1 MKKGKVDICVGEA
14 LMVKVRQ
21 RGEQIRQFI
30 LTNLEEHPN
39 DIATLTAQ
47 TFGITRQAISKH
59 IQRLV
64 EQKAILVEG
73 STRNRSYQ
81 LHPLVKQTKT
91 YQLTSKL
98 EEDIVWDSDIKPLV
112 SDLPDNV
119 KDIWVY
125 GFTEML
131 NNAIDHSSGS
141 TVMIQVERT
150 AIDTEIIIID
160 DGEGIFKKI
169 QRVLHLED
177 ERHAVLEL
185 AKGKLTTDPD
195 RHSGQGIFFTSRMFD
210 EFIIRS
216 GNVYFS
222 HKFSDVEDWISEE
235 RRSQFGTLVCMKLN
249 NNTPRTSKQI
259 FDQFSSG
266 DDYAF
271 TKTVVPVHLAQ
282 YGDERL
288 VSRSQAKR
296 LLAGVDK
303 FKVVVFDFSG
313 VEAIGQA
320 FADEVFRVFKQQ
332 HPEMELMSLN
342 TSEEVAQMIR
352 RAQSS

>member
-1 MKKGKVDICVGEA
+1 
-14 LMVKVRQ
+14 MVKVRK

-30 LTNLEEHPN
+30 LTNIEKHPRDVTN
-39 DIATLTAQ
+39 LTSQEFDIS
-47 TFGITRQAISKH
+47 RQAVNKH
-59 IQRLV
+59 IQLLV
-64 EQKAILVEG
+64 KQRAIVARG
-73 STRNRSYQ
+73 STKNREYY
-81 LHPLVKQTKT
+81 LHPLVEWMKI

-98 EEDIVWDSDIKPLV
+98 EEDVVWDTDIKALV

-119 KDIWVY
+119 REIWAY

-141 TVMIQVERT
+141 EVRVQIEKT
-150 AIDTEIIIID
+150 AIDTEIIVID
-160 DGEGIFKKI
+160 NGEGIFKKI
-169 QRVLHLED
+169 QRALNLHD

-210 EFIIRS
+210 EFAILS

-222 HKFSDVEDWISEE
+222 HEFKKKEDWIAESH
-235 RRSQFGTLVCMKLN
+235 QPLPGTTVFMKLN
-249 NNTPRTSKQI
+249 NNTSRTPKQV
-259 FDQFSSG
+259 FDRFSSG

-271 TKTVVPVHLAQ
+271 TTTIVPVRLAQ
-282 YGDERL
+282 YGDEKL

-303 FKVVVFDFSG
+303 FKVVIFDFTR

-320 FADEVFRVFKQQ
+320 FADEVFRVFKKQ
-332 HPEMELMSLN
+332 HPEMEIMSLN
-342 TSEEVAQMIR
+342 TGQEVAQMIS
-352 RAQSS
+352 RAQSISNA